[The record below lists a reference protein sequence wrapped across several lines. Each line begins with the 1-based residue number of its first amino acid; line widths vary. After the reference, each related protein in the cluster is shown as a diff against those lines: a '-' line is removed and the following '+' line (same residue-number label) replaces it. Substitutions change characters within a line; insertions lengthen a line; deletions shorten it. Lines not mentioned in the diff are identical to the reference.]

1 MDVEFVFGP
10 RVVLIAATSPL
21 FVVAGAKDY
30 PFGRWLDDVFSELD
44 GIPFSV
50 EHILEFAGRNCYQS
64 WNRPNPKTARTDDY
78 IRNIISQR
86 HFSVL
91 EHASFT
97 VYIDGISRSC
107 SHQLVRHRHFSFSQL
122 SHRYVRPDKL
132 RVVVPPRYRSD
143 PVALKV
149 LERAAEDSVLA
160 YAALTAS
167 SSPGSSKK
175 SINEAARAVLPH
187 MLETSIVVT
196 GNLRAWREFFEKRL
210 SPSADAEIREVAVKC
225 LEVAKKVSPTVFEG
239 FGNLP

>member
-1 MDVEFVFGP
+1 MDIELVFGP
-10 RVVLIAATSPL
+10 RVVLIAATSPI
-21 FVVAGAKDY
+21 FMVADAKDY
-30 PFGRWLDDVFSELD
+30 PFGRWLDDVFSELN
-44 GIPFSV
+44 GAPFSV
-50 EHILEFAGRNCYQS
+50 EHVLEFAGRNCYQS
-64 WNRPNPKTARTDDY
+64 WNRPNPKTAKTDDY

-122 SHRYVRPDKL
+122 SHRYVRPDKI
-132 RVVVPPRYRSD
+132 RVVVPPKYRND
-143 PVALKV
+143 PVAMKV
-149 LERAAEDSVLA
+149 LERAAEDAALA

-167 SSPGSSKK
+167 SYPMSKK
-175 SINEAARAVLPH
+175 SVNEAARAVLPH

-225 LEVAKKVSPTVFEG
+225 LEVAKKVSPTLFEG
-239 FGNLP
+239 FGL

>member
-1 MDVEFVFGP
+1 VDVELVFGP

-21 FVVAGAKDY
+21 FVVADAKDY
-30 PFGRWLDDVFSELD
+30 PFGGWLGDVFSELN
-44 GIPFSV
+44 GAPFSA

-64 WNRPNPKTARTDDY
+64 WNRPNPKTARTVDY
-78 IRNIISQR
+78 IRNIISQQ

-122 SHRYVRPDKL
+122 SHRYVRPDKI
-132 RVVVPPRYRSD
+132 RVVVPPKYRND
-143 PVALKV
+143 PVAMKV
-149 LERAAEDSVLA
+149 LERAAEDAALA
-160 YAALTAS
+160 YAALTTS
-167 SSPGSSKK
+167 SSPGSKK
-175 SINEAARAVLPH
+175 SVNEAARAVLPH

-210 SPSADAEIREVAVKC
+210 SPGADAEIREVAVKC
-225 LEVAKKVSPTVFEG
+225 LEIAKKVSPTVFEG
-239 FGNLP
+239 FGDCL

>member
-1 MDVEFVFGP
+1 MDIELVFGP
-10 RVVLIAATSPL
+10 RVLLVAATAPI
-21 FVVAGAKDY
+21 FVHTSDAAEY
-30 PFGRWLDDVFSELD
+30 PFWQWIESTSTDLNGK
-44 GIPFSV
+44 PFSA
-50 EHILEFAGRNCYQS
+50 EHVLEFAGRNCYQS
-64 WNRPNPKTARTDDY
+64 WSKPNPKTANTADY
-78 IRNIISQR
+78 IRNIVKQR

-122 SHRYVRPDKL
+122 SHRYVRPDKI
-132 RVVVPPRYRSD
+132 RVVVPPKYRND
-143 PVALKV
+143 PVAIKV
-149 LERAAEDSVLA
+149 LERAAEDAALA

-167 SSPGSSKK
+167 SSPASKK
-175 SINEAARAVLPH
+175 SVNEAARAVLPH

-210 SPSADAEIREVAVKC
+210 SPSADAEIREVAVRC

-239 FGNLP
+239 FGDHL

>member
-1 MDVEFVFGP
+1 MDVELVFGP
-10 RVVLIAATSPL
+10 RVALIAATSPL
-21 FVVAGAKDY
+21 FVVADAEDY
-30 PFGRWLDDVFSELD
+30 PFGRWLDDVFSELN
-44 GIPFSV
+44 GAPFSA

-64 WNRPNPKTARTDDY
+64 WNRPNPKTARTADY

-122 SHRYVRPDKL
+122 SHRYVRPDKI
-132 RVVVPPRYRSD
+132 RVVVPPKYRND
-143 PVALKV
+143 PVAMKV
-149 LERAAEDSVLA
+149 LERAAEDAALA
-160 YAALTAS
+160 YSALTAS
-167 SSPGSSKK
+167 SSPMPKK
-175 SINEAARAVLPH
+175 SVNEAARAVLPH

-225 LEVAKKVSPTVFEG
+225 LEIAKKVSPTVFEG
-239 FGNLP
+239 LGDCL

>member
-1 MDVEFVFGP
+1 MDVQLVFGP
-10 RVVLIAATSPL
+10 RVVLIAATSPI
-21 FVVAGAKDY
+21 FMVADTKDY
-30 PFGRWLDDVFSELD
+30 PFGGWLDNVFSELN
-44 GIPFSV
+44 GAPFSA

-78 IRNIISQR
+78 IRNIISQQ

-91 EHASFT
+91 EHVSFT

-122 SHRYVRPDKL
+122 SHRYVRPDKI
-132 RVVVPPRYRSD
+132 RVVVPPKYRND
-143 PVALKV
+143 PVAMKV
-149 LERAAEDSVLA
+149 LERAAEDAALA

-167 SSPGSSKK
+167 SSPVSRK
-175 SINEAARAVLPH
+175 SVNEAARAVLPH

-210 SPSADAEIREVAVKC
+210 SPSVDAEIREVAVKC

-239 FGNLP
+239 FGDCS

>member
-1 MDVEFVFGP
+1 MDVELVFGP
-10 RVVLIAATSPL
+10 RVVLVAATSPI
-21 FVVAGAKDY
+21 FMVADAKDY
-30 PFGRWLDDVFSELD
+30 PFGGWLDNVFSELN
-44 GIPFSV
+44 GAPFSA

-78 IRNIISQR
+78 IRNIISQQ

-91 EHASFT
+91 EHVSFT

-132 RVVVPPRYRSD
+132 RVVVPPRYRND

-149 LERAAEDSVLA
+149 LERAAEDAVLA

-187 MLETSIVVT
+187 MIETSIVVT

-225 LEVAKKVSPTVFEG
+225 LEIAKKVSPTVFEG
-239 FGNLP
+239 FGD

>member
-1 MDVEFVFGP
+1 MDIELVFGP

-21 FVVAGAKDY
+21 FVVADAKDY
-30 PFGRWLDDVFSELD
+30 PFGRWLDDVFSELN
-44 GIPFSV
+44 GAPFSV

-64 WNRPNPKTARTDDY
+64 WSRPNPRTARTADY
-78 IRNIISQR
+78 IRNIISQQ

-132 RVVVPPRYRSD
+132 RVVVPPRYRND

-149 LERAAEDSVLA
+149 LERAAEDAALA

-167 SSPGSSKK
+167 SSTGSSKK
-175 SINEAARAVLPH
+175 SVNEAARAVLPH

-225 LEVAKKVSPTVFEG
+225 LEVAKKVSPTLFEG
-239 FGNLP
+239 FGL